1 MIFCHFRS
9 FFALLH
15 HYWPGKLKFG
25 KNVKNTWKYPFT
37 HVYHKSR
44 SYDVWFLRYKAQNT
58 EFFVILGHFLTFD
71 PPNNPKNQNFE
82 KLEILA
88 FYTCVTQMT
97 ITWCISNATDNV
109 FSFWTILWTFMPLPL
124 TTQRIK
130 ILKKWKKTNGD
141 IIILHK
147 RTINDN
153 HMIHGSWDMKW
164 SATDRIFCHLGS
176 SLTAQKMRISHKRK
190 TLLGIS

>member
-1 MIFCHFRS
+1 M
-9 FFALLH
+9 
-15 HYWPGKLKFG
+15 
-25 KNVKNTWKYPFT
+25 
-37 HVYHKSR
+37 YHKSR

-71 PPNNPKNQNFE
+71 PPNNPKNQNSE

-153 HMIHGSWDMKW
+153 HMIYGFWDMARDGCNCYFSIW
-164 SATDRIFCHLGS
+164 TILFPFIP
-176 SLTAQKMRISHKRK
+176 LTAQKMKISKKWKK
-190 TLLGIS
+190 TPGDIIILHMCTKNCD